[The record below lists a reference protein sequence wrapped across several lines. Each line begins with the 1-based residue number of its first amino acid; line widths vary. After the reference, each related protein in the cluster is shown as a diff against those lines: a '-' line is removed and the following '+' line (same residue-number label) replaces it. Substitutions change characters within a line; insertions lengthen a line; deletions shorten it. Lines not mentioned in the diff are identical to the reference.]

1 MIKSL
6 RIFREK
12 NMDQDLITNI
22 LMWIVPLSLAIIL
35 HEVAH
40 GWVAY
45 KLGDSTAK
53 DLGRLSLNPIGHIDP
68 IGTILVPG
76 MLMVSGASFLFGWAK
91 PVPVMFNRL
100 RNPRRDMIWVALAG
114 PGANLL
120 MVFAWALIAKLVL
133 AFMAFDST
141 SFQFMIGVVQKGII
155 INLVLMV
162 FNLLPMLPLD
172 GGRVVHGL
180 LPRELGD
187 KYAVTEQWGMFV
199 IVALLATGILS
210 KIIGP
215 PLNYLSQLVFS
226 FVV

>member
-1 MIKSL
+1 
-6 RIFREK
+6 
-12 NMDQDLITNI
+12 MDQSLLTNI

-40 GWVAY
+40 GWMAY

-68 IGTILVPG
+68 IGTVVVPG
-76 MLMVSGASFLFGWAK
+76 MLMVSGAPFLFGWAK
-91 PVPVMFNRL
+91 PVPVMFHKL

-120 MVFAWALIAKLVL
+120 MVFAWAIIAKLVL
-133 AFMAFDST
+133 AFMAYDST
-141 SFQFMIGVVQKGII
+141 SFQFMLGVVQKGII

-187 KYAVTEQWGMFV
+187 KFAVTERWGMLIV
-199 IVALLATGILS
+199 VALLATGVLS

-226 FVV
+226 FVIGG

>member
-1 MIKSL
+1 
-6 RIFREK
+6 
-12 NMDQDLITNI
+12 MDQQIITNI
-22 LMWIVPLSLAIIL
+22 LMWIVPIALAIIL

-45 KLGDSTAK
+45 KLGDPTAK

-76 MLMVSGASFLFGWAK
+76 MLVMSGASFLFGWAK

-100 RNPRRDMIWVALAG
+100 NNPRRDMIWVALAG

-120 MVFAWALIAKLVL
+120 MVFIWAIIGKIV
-133 AFMAFDST
+133 FTTMTHET
-141 SFQFMIGVVQKGII
+141 SSFVFLWGAVVMGVK

-180 LPRELGD
+180 LPRDLGD
-187 KYAVTEQWGMFV
+187 KYAITEQWGMFIV
-199 IVALLATGILS
+199 VALLATGVIS

-215 PLNYLSQLVFS
+215 PLNFLIRTIFS
-226 FVV
+226 FVVGYPV

>member
-1 MIKSL
+1 
-6 RIFREK
+6 
-12 NMDQDLITNI
+12 MDQSLITNI

-68 IGTILVPG
+68 IGTVVVPG
-76 MLMVSGASFLFGWAK
+76 MLMVSGAPFLFGWAK
-91 PVPVMFNRL
+91 PVPVMFHKL
-100 RNPRRDMIWVALAG
+100 RNPRRDMILVALAG

-133 AFMAFDST
+133 AFMAYDST
-141 SFQFMIGVVQKGII
+141 SFQFMLGVVQKGII

-187 KYAVTEQWGMFV
+187 KFAVTEQWGMFIV
-199 IVALLATGILS
+199 VALLATGILS

-215 PLNYLSQLVFS
+215 PLNYLSQLVFG
-226 FVV
+226 FVVGV

>member
-1 MIKSL
+1 
-6 RIFREK
+6 
-12 NMDQDLITNI
+12 
-22 LMWIVPLSLAIIL
+22 MWIVPLSLAIIL

-40 GWVAY
+40 GWMAY

-68 IGTILVPG
+68 IGTLLVPG
-76 MLMVSGASFLFGWAK
+76 MLMLSGASFLFGWAK
-91 PVPVMFNRL
+91 PVPVMFHRL

-114 PGANLL
+114 PGANLI
-120 MVFAWALIAKLVL
+120 MVFAWAIIAKIVI
-133 AFMAFDST
+133 AMMAVDST

-187 KYAVTEQWGMFV
+187 KFAVTEQWGMFV
-199 IVALLATGILS
+199 IVALLATGMIS

-226 FVV
+226 FVVG

>member
-1 MIKSL
+1 
-6 RIFREK
+6 
-12 NMDQDLITNI
+12 MDQDLITNI

>member
-1 MIKSL
+1 
-6 RIFREK
+6 
-12 NMDQDLITNI
+12 MDQKLIINI

-40 GWVAY
+40 GWMAN
-45 KLGDSTAK
+45 KLGDPTAK
-53 DLGRLSLNPIGHIDP
+53 NMGRLTLNPISHIDP
-68 IGTILVPG
+68 VGTIIVPG
-76 MLMVSGASFLFGWAK
+76 LLMLSGASFLFGWAK

-100 RNPRRDMIWVALAG
+100 RNPRKDMVWVALAG

-120 MVFAWALIAKLVL
+120 MLFTWAIIAKVL
-133 AFMAFDST
+133 LAVMSHDST
-141 SFQFMIGVVQKGII
+141 SLVFLMGVCEKGVI

-187 KYAVTEQWGMFV
+187 KFAVTERYGMFI
-199 IVALLATGILS
+199 IVGLLATGLIS
-210 KIIGP
+210 KIISP
-215 PLNYLSQLVFS
+215 PLMFMYNKVFAFILGS
-226 FVV
+226 

>member
-1 MIKSL
+1 
-6 RIFREK
+6 
-12 NMDQDLITNI
+12 
-22 LMWIVPLSLAIIL
+22 MWIVPLSLAIIL

-68 IGTILVPG
+68 IGTLLVPG
-76 MLMVSGASFLFGWAK
+76 MLMLSGAHFLFGWAK

-100 RNPRRDMIWVALAG
+100 NNPRRDMVWVALAG

-120 MVFAWALIAKLVL
+120 MVIAWALFAKLCISL
-133 AFMAFDST
+133 MSYETT
-141 SFQFMIGVVQKGII
+141 SFQFMMGVVQKGII

-187 KYAVTEQWGMFV
+187 KYAVTEPWGMFV
-199 IVALLATGILS
+199 VVALLATGIIS

-215 PLNYLSQLVFS
+215 PLDYLSRLVFS
-226 FVV
+226 FVIGAPV

>member
-1 MIKSL
+1 
-6 RIFREK
+6 
-12 NMDQDLITNI
+12 MDQSLITNI

-53 DLGRLSLNPIGHIDP
+53 DMGRLSLNPIGHIDP
-68 IGTILVPG
+68 VGTILVPG

-100 RNPRRDMIWVALAG
+100 NNPRRDMILVALAG
-114 PGANLL
+114 PGANLI
-120 MVFAWALIAKLVL
+120 MVIAWAFIAKIVL
-133 AFMAFDST
+133 ATMAFDST

-187 KYAVTEQWGMFV
+187 KFAITEQWGMFV
-199 IVALLATGILS
+199 VVALLATGMIS
-210 KIIGP
+210 RIIGP

-226 FVV
+226 FVVGNPV

>member
-1 MIKSL
+1 
-6 RIFREK
+6 
-12 NMDQDLITNI
+12 MDQSLITNI

-68 IGTILVPG
+68 VGTILVPG
-76 MLMVSGASFLFGWAK
+76 LLMISGASFLFGWAK

-133 AFMAFDST
+133 AFMAYDST

-199 IVALLATGILS
+199 IVALLATGVLS
-210 KIIGP
+210 RIIGP

>member
-1 MIKSL
+1 
-6 RIFREK
+6 
-12 NMDQDLITNI
+12 MDQSLVINI

-53 DLGRLSLNPIGHIDP
+53 DLGRLSLNPVGHIDP

-76 MLMVSGASFLFGWAK
+76 MLMVSGAAFLFGWAK

-100 RNPRRDMIWVALAG
+100 GNPRRDMILVALAG

-120 MVFAWALIAKLVL
+120 MVLAWALIAKLVL

-187 KYAVTEQWGMFV
+187 KFAITEPWGMFV
-199 IVALLATGILS
+199 IVALLATGMLS
-210 KIIGP
+210 RIIGP

-226 FVV
+226 FVVGG

>member
-1 MIKSL
+1 
-6 RIFREK
+6 
-12 NMDQDLITNI
+12 MDQNLIINI

-45 KLGDSTAK
+45 KLGDPTAK
-53 DLGRLSLNPIGHIDP
+53 NLGRLSLNPIGHIDP
-68 IGTILVPG
+68 IGTLLVPG
-76 MLMVSGASFLFGWAK
+76 MLMVSGAPFLFGWAK

-100 RNPRRDMIWVALAG
+100 RNPRVDMIWVALAG

-120 MVFAWALIAKLVL
+120 MVFAWAIIAKIVL
-133 AFMAFDST
+133 ATMAYDST

-155 INLVLMV
+155 INLVLML

-187 KYAVTEQWGMFV
+187 KFAVTEPWGMFI
-199 IVALLATGILS
+199 IVALLA
-210 KIIGP
+210 
-215 PLNYLSQLVFS
+215 
-226 FVV
+226 

>member
-1 MIKSL
+1 
-6 RIFREK
+6 
-12 NMDQDLITNI
+12 MDQNLITNI

-68 IGTILVPG
+68 VGTLLVPG
-76 MLMVSGASFLFGWAK
+76 MLMLSGASFLFGWAK

-100 RNPRRDMIWVALAG
+100 NNPRRDMIWVALAG

-120 MVFAWALIAKLVL
+120 MVFAWAIIAKIVL
-133 AFMAFDST
+133 ATMAYDST

-187 KYAVTEQWGMFV
+187 KYAVTEPWGMFV
-199 IVALLATGILS
+199 VVALLATGMIS
-210 KIIGP
+210 RIIGP

-226 FVV
+226 FVVGGQ

>member
-1 MIKSL
+1 MEQS
-6 RIFREK
+6 
-12 NMDQDLITNI
+12 LITNI

-68 IGTILVPG
+68 IGTLLVPG
-76 MLMVSGASFLFGWAK
+76 MLMLSGAHFLFGWAK

-100 RNPRRDMIWVALAG
+100 NNPRRDMVWVALAG

-120 MVFAWALIAKLVL
+120 MVIAWALFAKLCISL
-133 AFMAFDST
+133 MSYETT
-141 SFQFMIGVVQKGII
+141 SFQFMMGVVQKGII

-187 KYAVTEQWGMFV
+187 KYAVTEPWGMFV
-199 IVALLATGILS
+199 VVALLATGIIS

-215 PLNYLSQLVFS
+215 PLDYLSRLVFS
-226 FVV
+226 FVIGAPV

>member
-1 MIKSL
+1 
-6 RIFREK
+6 
-12 NMDQDLITNI
+12 MDQKLIINI

-40 GWVAY
+40 GWMAN

-53 DLGRLSLNPIGHIDP
+53 DLGRLTLNPISHIDP
-68 IGTILVPG
+68 VGTIIVPG
-76 MLMVSGASFLFGWAK
+76 LLMLSGATFLFGWAK

-120 MVFAWALIAKLVL
+120 MIIAWVVFAKLII
-133 AFMAFDST
+133 AFVPHDST
-141 SFQFMIGVVQKGII
+141 SINFLLGVVDKGIL
-155 INLVLMV
+155 INIVLMV

-172 GGRVVHGL
+172 GGRVLHGL

-187 KYAVTEQWGMFV
+187 KFAITEQYGMFI
-199 IVALLATGILS
+199 IVGLLATGLIS
-210 KIIGP
+210 KIITP
-215 PLNYLSQLVFS
+215 PLIYIYTTALSFI
-226 FVV
+226 

>member
-1 MIKSL
+1 
-6 RIFREK
+6 
-12 NMDQDLITNI
+12 MDPNLITNI

-40 GWVAY
+40 GWMAY

-68 IGTILVPG
+68 IGTLLVPG
-76 MLMVSGASFLFGWAK
+76 MLMLSGASFLFGWAK
-91 PVPVMFNRL
+91 PVPVMFHRL

-114 PGANLL
+114 PGANLI
-120 MVFAWALIAKLVL
+120 MVFAWAIIAKIVI
-133 AFMAFDST
+133 AMMAVDST

-187 KYAVTEQWGMFV
+187 KFAVTEQWGMFV
-199 IVALLATGILS
+199 IVALLATGMIS

-226 FVV
+226 FVVG

>member
-1 MIKSL
+1 
-6 RIFREK
+6 
-12 NMDQDLITNI
+12 MDQNLITNI

-53 DLGRLSLNPIGHIDP
+53 DLGRLSLNPVGHIDP
-68 IGTILVPG
+68 IGTLLVPG
-76 MLMVSGASFLFGWAK
+76 MLMLSGASFLFGWAK
-91 PVPVMFNRL
+91 PVPVMFHRL
-100 RNPRRDMIWVALAG
+100 RNPRRDMILVALAG

-120 MVFAWALIAKLVL
+120 MVFGWAIIAKIVL
-133 AFMAFDST
+133 ATMSFDTT

-187 KYAVTEQWGMFV
+187 KYAVTEPWGMFV
-199 IVALLATGILS
+199 VVALLATGMIS

-226 FVV
+226 FVVGN